1 MNTNIK
7 YISLLSPLLL
17 MAACSDDYTPGG
29 DMTPSLAPHYLSVS
43 KTSFQHSAAAFSES
57 FDVKSEQTAWKF
69 SDVADWIAVSPASG
83 SSSSS
88 VAMEVGEN
96 KSADSARTAIFY
108 LQSADAGWNYNRALS
123 VSQEKA
129 EKKVVVHDT
138 ALSFDAASGQKE
150 VMVTANCEWT
160 ASASEEWISA
170 IANPSQG
177 ILTVS
182 VTPNTTASHRDGIVT
197 IDYGALSK
205 ITISV
210 NQAVADVSASSYTLE
225 YENIASSQT
234 IVVKSDVAWKAET
247 PESWIQVAPTEGGA
261 GSTTVAIEVAPNTS
275 VAERTGYVYIKTG
288 QTERIQLIIKQK
300 GIYIEADPSIE
311 FGPAASQ
318 KKLNIR
324 SNTDWMIESAPDW
337 VQLSEHSGSGS
348 KEITVSVAEN
358 PNTTQR
364 SGNIVIGQSGLDI
377 RASVEVIQRGISFSA
392 DTSVVEFGDK
402 GGTQSFNIFSD
413 SSWTSSVNASWFA
426 ATPESG
432 VGDSKIDVM
441 AEENT
446 SSEERVG
453 VIEYRYADKTINV
466 NVHQLAKYLSI
477 ENKSFNFESAGGSHI
492 VYLTT
497 NDKWTAHIEGSPS
510 WLTLS
515 DTSGTGDSEI
525 TITAADNPS
534 VSPRSAEV
542 VIDTE
547 NSQSVIIKVYQD
559 ARSLSVSTKEIL
571 FYAKG
576 GTSDAVKVV
585 ANGAYEIQYDSSWFS
600 VNSGT
605 DNTFSV
611 YAAANPYADT
621 RRGKISIV
629 MKDLTDG
636 ELSVDI
642 QVIQAGEGGS
652 FILNGYPSDSDWSDV
667 GAGTLTITIHGYG
680 PDSDWNGNGSTSD
693 DFDKRPYPS
702 DSNWNSND

>member
-29 DMTPSLAPHYLSVS
+29 DMTPSLSPHYLSVS

-57 FDVKSEQTAWKF
+57 FEVKSDQTAWKF
-69 SDVADWIAVSPASG
+69 SGVADWIALAPASG

-96 KSADSARTAIFY
+96 KSADNARTAIFY
-108 LQSADAGWNYNRALS
+108 LQSADAGWSFNRALS

-129 EKKVVVHDT
+129 EKRVAVHDT
-138 ALSFDAASGQKE
+138 VLSFAAASGQRE
-150 VMVTANCEWT
+150 VSVSANCEWT
-160 ASASEEWISA
+160 ASASEEWISVS
-170 IANPSQG
+170 ANASIG
-177 ILTVS
+177 TLTVS
-182 VTPNTTASHRDGIVT
+182 VTPNTTDSHRDGVVT
-197 IDYGALSK
+197 IDYGGPGK
-205 ITISV
+205 IAISV

-225 YENIASSQT
+225 YENVASSQT
-234 IVVKSDVAWKAET
+234 IIVNSDVAWHSET
-247 PESWIQVAPTEGGA
+247 QDSWIQVAPTEGGA
-261 GSTTVAIEVAPNTS
+261 GSTTVAIEVAPNSS

-288 QTERIQLIIKQK
+288 HTERIQLIIKQK

-318 KKLNIR
+318 KKLNIS
-324 SNTDWMIESAPDW
+324 SNTDWVIESVPDW

-392 DTSVVEFGDK
+392 DTSVLEFGDK
-402 GGTQSFNIFSD
+402 GGSQSFNIFSD
-413 SSWTSSVNASWFA
+413 SSWTSSVNATWFA

-432 VGDSKIDVM
+432 VGDSRIDVT

-453 VIEYRYADKTINV
+453 VIEYRYADKTTNV

-477 ENKSFNFESAGGSHI
+477 ENKSFSFESAGGSHI
-492 VYLTT
+492 VYLAT
-497 NDKWTAHIEGSPS
+497 NDKWTARVEGNPS

-515 DTSGTGDSEI
+515 DASGTGDAEI

-534 VSPRSAEV
+534 VRPRSAEV
-542 VIDTE
+542 VIETE
-547 NSQSVIIKVYQD
+547 NSQSVIIKIYQE

-600 VNSGT
+600 VNSGA
-605 DNTFSV
+605 DNTFTV

-629 MKDLTDG
+629 MKDITDG

-652 FILNGYPSDSDWSDV
+652 FILDGYPSDSNWSDV

-680 PDSDWNGNGSTSD
+680 PDSDWNGNGSSSD
-693 DFDKRPYPS
+693 SFDRSPYPS